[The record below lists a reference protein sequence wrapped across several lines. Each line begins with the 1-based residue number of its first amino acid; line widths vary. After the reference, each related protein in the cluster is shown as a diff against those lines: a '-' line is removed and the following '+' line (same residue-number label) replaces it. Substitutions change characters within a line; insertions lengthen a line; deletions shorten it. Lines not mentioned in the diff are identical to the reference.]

1 MYIPL
6 SSPVVP
12 QVEPCHPSNITLP
25 PHRPL
30 PDIPGFLLYDS
41 LNRNHVFDH
50 PSTQPRIRESRDLL
64 DKIKKHGGKAVSK
77 YGQKAISKYTN
88 KSKGS
93 HSKGSGAMATGMGV
107 IAGKYRWVLW
117 LGFGLGGLLVL
128 GLMYLVWRKR
138 DYLWRRARLEEEAS
152 SMFEGNNDDDID
164 RSKIPFGQPWS
175 HRLMAE
181 RRAAAEEE

>member
-1 MYIPL
+1 MYI
-6 SSPVVP
+6 PVVP
-12 QVEPCHPSNITLP
+12 QVEPCPPSNITLP
-25 PHRPL
+25 PHCPL
-30 PDIPGFLLYDS
+30 SDIPGFLLYES
-41 LNRNHVFDH
+41 LNRNHVFGH

-93 HSKGSGAMATGMGV
+93 HSKGSGAMATGMGA
-107 IAGKYRWVLW
+107 IA
-117 LGFGLGGLLVL
+117 GGLLVL

-152 SMFEGNNDDDID
+152 SMFEGNDDDDID

-175 HRLMAE
+175 HRLIAE
-181 RRAAAEEE
+181 RRAAAEAA